1 MGNKLRLNLN
11 KTRSMI
17 LPRSI
22 KNIFLKNIDLNVK
35 IEKKIIKNKNCY
47 KHLGM
52 NIDINLKWSELRVY

>member
-1 MGNKLRLNLN
+1 
-11 KTRSMI
+11 MI
-17 LPRSI
+17 IPTSI